1 MAMGRSFRVFH
12 NLAQVGQG
20 NPYSL
25 VLEQV
30 RYSGYTN
37 QADVLIFHVFY
48 TNVKMNILE

>member
-30 RYSGYTN
+30 RYSGYTGYKYKSSRCFN
-37 QADVLIFHVFY
+37 LSCVLY
-48 TNVKMNILE
+48 KC